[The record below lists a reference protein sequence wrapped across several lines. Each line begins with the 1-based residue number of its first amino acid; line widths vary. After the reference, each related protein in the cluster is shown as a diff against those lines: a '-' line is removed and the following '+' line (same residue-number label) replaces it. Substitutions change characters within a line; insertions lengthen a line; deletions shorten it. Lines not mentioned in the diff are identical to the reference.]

1 MFLDSLSPGQILH
14 LDYLE
19 YEGKHIFILKDQYS
33 GWSKFY
39 LTSDM
44 TSQSAI
50 KSLKDYFNNFG
61 LPHKIVSD
69 SGPSFRSGV
78 FKEFLQS
85 HHILHHFTSSY
96 RSSSAGLVERGV
108 RSLKDVLKKVSGPIT
123 KELLD
128 TITFKLN
135 QHISSGQGSASM
147 RFLGRA
153 PRSDLPNSQKRSV
166 DRDDLVKSCMEKQ
179 IKLAEKK
186 GRQSRDVFK
195 NGNKV
200 LLRCHKKRDGFK
212 KVW

>member
-1 MFLDSLSPGQILH
+1 M
-14 LDYLE
+14 DYLE

-69 SGPSFRSGV
+69 SDPSFRSGV

-96 RSSSAGLVERGV
+96 RSQSAGVVERGV
-108 RSLKDVLKKVSGPIT
+108 CSLKDVLKKISGPIT

-128 TITFKLN
+128 TVTFKIN
-135 QHISSGQGSASM
+135 QHVS
-147 RFLGRA
+147 LG
-153 PRSDLPNSQKRSV
+153 
-166 DRDDLVKSCMEKQ
+166 
-179 IKLAEKK
+179 
-186 GRQSRDVFK
+186 
-195 NGNKV
+195 
-200 LLRCHKKRDGFK
+200 
-212 KVW
+212 